1 MSTQLPQLRPQFNN
15 NLPASVGPVVLP
27 YGMTAEPRA
36 GAEYLHILRKYRWQ
50 ILTATL
56 ITVSL
61 VAVITFQ
68 MKPKYEAVARLEIGR
83 ENPILVLRDSVQ
95 LQENDEDYIQT
106 QVQVLTSNGLA
117 VETIRKLNLHQLPE
131 FGGSP
136 NKEAI
141 LPSLDSADSWSQQ
154 KDSPILRAFLN
165 NLTVFH
171 IPRSRT
177 VEIHYLCGDA
187 ELAAQIANT
196 LAQTYIELNFRTKY
210 QSTRQASDWLSR
222 ELTGLQSKVEKSEQQ
237 LINYERE
244 TLVLSIPE
252 KQILLNQKLSDLNKE
267 QTQAETDRYRKETL
281 YQAAREGNL
290 DLLMSDTGRGVD
302 LGQAGVRRLEE
313 KLAGLRD
320 QHAELK
326 VQHGPNHPRIE
337 KLASQMQETQAQL
350 DEERQ
355 RMVRKAGADYQAA
368 LRREKLLRDALGQ
381 QQQELTQ
388 LSQLSIPYN
397 ILKREADANKQLYDG
412 LLHRVKEAGVSAGL
426 KSTNIRVIDPALKP
440 LHPTKPSKT
449 RNISLGLI
457 FGLIIGVAYAFA
469 RERLDNTIKT
479 PDELERV
486 VPFPALGF
494 IPALKQPEK
503 VRARLKEGRKGS
515 NGNGRNGHNGSSGS
529 KRDDG
534 LCIDLVPLHDPHS
547 SIAESY
553 RTLRTALLL
562 SSSGQPP
569 QVILVT
575 SAQPQEGK
583 TSTALNLAVSLA
595 QRGGDVLLLDGD
607 LRMPRIARALEM
619 DWPYGLSNILTGT
632 FPAEQVIFQAP
643 EISNLYV
650 LPSGPTP
657 PNPAELLGSESMAR
671 LLLTLRQR
679 FTHIVID
686 SPPILSITDATLL
699 SVLVDGTI
707 VVARGG
713 MTTRESLRHATNI
726 LAKVNARIL
735 GILLNGVLMDSPD
748 YYYYCYRNYGY
759 GYNDR
764 RYGYGGYT
772 QETQVSSEKT

>member
-1 MSTQLPQLRPQFNN
+1 MTNQLPQLRPQPNT
-15 NLPASVGPVVLP
+15 NLPAPAGQVVLP
-27 YGMTAEPRA
+27 YGLTPEPA
-36 GAEYLHILRKYRWQ
+36 SGAEYLHILRKYRWQ
-50 ILTATL
+50 ILTAVL
-56 ITVSL
+56 VTVSL
-61 VAVITFQ
+61 AAVITFQ
-68 MKPKYEAVARLEIGR
+68 MKPKYEGVTRLEIGR
-83 ENPILVLRDSVQ
+83 ENPILVLRDSLQ

-117 VETIRKLNLHQLPE
+117 VETIRKLNLHQRPE

-136 NKEAI
+136 NQEAI
-141 LPSLDSADSWSQQ
+141 LPSLDSADSWSHQ
-154 KDSPILRAFLN
+154 KDSPVLRAFLA
-165 NLTVFH
+165 NLTVYH

-177 VEIHYLCGDA
+177 VEIRYLSADPG
-187 ELAAQIANT
+187 LAAEIANT
-196 LAQTYIELNFRTKY
+196 TAQSYIELNFRTKY
-210 QSTRQASDWLSR
+210 RTTRQASDWLSK
-222 ELTGLQSKVEKSEQQ
+222 ELEGLQTKVEKSEQQ

-244 TLVLSIPE
+244 TQVLSLPE
-252 KQILLNQKLSDLNKE
+252 KHVLLNQKLGDLNKE

-302 LGQAGVRRLEE
+302 LGQAAVRRLEE
-313 KLAGLRD
+313 KLATLRD
-320 QHAELK
+320 QFAELK

-337 KLASQMQETQAQL
+337 KLNSQMAETQAQL
-350 DEERQ
+350 VDERQ
-355 RMVRKAGADYQAA
+355 RMVKKAAADYQAA
-368 LRREKLLRDALGQ
+368 LRREKLLRGAMQ
-381 QQQELTQ
+381 QEQQEL
-388 LSQLSIPYN
+388 SQLGQISIPYN

-412 LLHRVKEAGVSAGL
+412 LLQRVKEAGVTAGL
-426 KSTNIRVIDPALKP
+426 KSTNIRIIDPALKP
-440 LHPTKPSKT
+440 LRPTKPNKP
-449 RNISLGLI
+449 RNIALALI
-457 FGLIIGVAYAFA
+457 FGLVIGVAYAFV

-494 IPALKQPEK
+494 IPALKEEK
-503 VRARLKEGRKGS
+503 ARARLKGGS
-515 NGNGRNGHNGSSGS
+515 NGSNGSNGS
-529 KRDDG
+529 KG
-534 LCIDLVPLHDPHS
+534 NNGVCIDLAPLRDPHS
-547 SIAESY
+547 GIAESY

-562 SSSGQPP
+562 STSGQPP

-595 QRGGDVLLLDGD
+595 QRGGDILLLDGD
-607 LRMPRIARALEM
+607 LRMPRIARALQM
-619 DWPYGLSNILTGT
+619 DWPYGLSNILTGSY
-632 FPAEQVIFQAP
+632 PAEQVIFQSP
-643 EISNLYV
+643 EIANLYV

-671 LLLTLRQR
+671 LLLALRQR

-699 SVLVDGTI
+699 SVVVDGTI

-713 MTTRESLRHATNI
+713 MTTRESLRHATGI
-726 LAKVNARIL
+726 LSKVNAKIL

-748 YYYYCYRNYGY
+748 YRYYCYRNYGY

-764 RYGYGGYT
+764 RYAYYGQS
-772 QETQVSSEKT
+772 QETEQSKEKA